1 MNVHLIKENKH
12 SRSNPSPTDRET
24 LLALRADSL
33 DIARS
38 KLRAFRR
45 LSDPRDASTENKLEV
60 LAFWVEGLQRP
71 IPPAPVPVRKHYPA
85 VVEEI

>member
-1 MNVHLIKENKH
+1 MNVHLIKENKNN
-12 SRSNPSPTDRET
+12 RLNLSPADREA

-60 LAFWVEGLQRP
+60 LAFWVEGLQLP
-71 IPPAPVPVRKHYPA
+71 IPPVPVPVRKRYPA
-85 VVEEI
+85 IVEEI